1 MSYILHILIFFQ
13 IYVVVAMSL
22 NLLIGYGGLLQI
34 AHAAYFGVGAYAAA
48 LLWIQLDVGF
58 IPGLLGAGAVAG
70 ALSLLVSLPAWR
82 FRGDYFVMISLAVQ
96 VLLYSLMY
104 NWVDLTNGPFGIGGI
119 PRPAI
124 LGSIYATQEAIF
136 VIYALIVAALGFM
149 LAAVKL
155 SPFGRSLQAMRDDEL
170 AARSLG
176 IPVRRLKVEAFMLAS
191 GMVGVAGG
199 LYASYVSY
207 VDPSSFTVHESILM
221 LSMIIV
227 GGTGNVRGPLVGA
240 AVLIAIPELLRFL
253 ELPDSVAANIRLL
266 AYGLLLIL
274 MMHWRPQGL
283 VGRYRFE

>member
-1 MSYILHILIFFQ
+1 MSYLLHLLISFQ
-13 IYVVVAMSL
+13 IYAIVAMSL

-48 LLWIQLDVGF
+48 LLWTQFGFGF
-58 IPGLLGAGAVAG
+58 IPGLLGSALIAG

-82 FRGDYFVMISLAVQ
+82 FRKDYFVMISLAVQ

-104 NWVDLTNGPFGIGGI
+104 NWIDLTNGPFGITGI
-119 PRPAI
+119 PKPSI
-124 LGSIYATQEAIF
+124 LGVTYATQGSVFA
-136 VIYALIVAALGFM
+136 IYAVIVGLLALV
-149 LAAVKL
+149 LAAAKL

-176 IPVRRLKVEAFMLAS
+176 IPVRRLKVESFMLAS
-191 GMVGVAGG
+191 ALVGIAGG
-199 LYASYVSY
+199 LYAAYVSY
-207 VDPSSFTVHESILM
+207 IDPTSFNIDASILM
-221 LSMIIV
+221 LSMVIV

-253 ELPDSVAANIRLL
+253 ALPDPVAANLRLL
-266 AYGLLLIL
+266 AYGLLLIV

-283 VGRYRFE
+283 AGRYRFE

>member
-1 MSYILHILIFFQ
+1 MSYILHLLIFFQ

-22 NLLIGYGGLLQI
+22 NLLIGYGGLLQV

-48 LLWIQLDVGF
+48 LLWTQFGVGF
-58 IPGLLGAGAVAG
+58 IPGLLGAALVAG
-70 ALSLLVSLPAWR
+70 TLSLLVSLPAWR

-96 VLLYSLMY
+96 VLLFSLMY
-104 NWVDLTNGPFGIGGI
+104 NWVDLTNGPFGIAGI

-124 LGSIYATQEAIF
+124 FGSTYATHEAIF
-136 VIYALIVAALGFM
+136 AIYAVIVGVLGLV
-149 LAAVKL
+149 LAAAKL

-191 GMVGVAGG
+191 GLVGVAGA

-207 VDPSSFTVHESILM
+207 IDPTSFTIEESILM
-221 LSMIIV
+221 LSMVIV

-253 ELPDSVAANIRLL
+253 ALPDAVAANVRLL

-283 VGRYRFE
+283 AGRYRFE